1 VTFAYWGRRGALTQF
16 ALEAGRAALAHKLI
30 SATISVSRQNE
41 RFDAFLPFGD
51 ALFSI
56 DTFESNA
63 GALLGA
69 WRIPGIR
76 KRLAARLQADR
87 TRALIDL
94 MPHVWSPALAP
105 IVRAQGAKY
114 IAVIHDA
121 DRHRGDPSAWVR
133 EIADR
138 SVDEADLVVT
148 LSQAVAARLVEK
160 GRVSKAKLITLFHPD
175 LSYGAAHR
183 FEAPTQGTPL
193 RLLFLGR
200 ILPYKGLSLFLDAVE
215 LLRRSDH
222 PIEIGVF
229 GEGPLGSSRARLDK
243 LGAKVVNRWLA
254 DEEIAAALRMFHVVV
269 LSHTHASQSGVA
281 ATALSAG
288 LPVVA
293 MPVGGLVEQIKDGKT
308 GVLALRPDASSL
320 AHAIER
326 LISNPELYA
335 GICQNIANTAHARSM
350 ATFVDACV
358 QAVVKVP

>member
-1 VTFAYWGRRGALTQF
+1 
-16 ALEAGRAALAHKLI
+16 
-30 SATISVSRQNE
+30 
-41 RFDAFLPFGD
+41 
-51 ALFSI
+51 
-56 DTFESNA
+56 
-63 GALLGA
+63 
-69 WRIPGIR
+69 
-76 KRLAARLQADR
+76 
-87 TRALIDL
+87 
-94 MPHVWSPALAP
+94 M
-105 IVRAQGAKY
+105 
-114 IAVIHDA
+114 
-121 DRHRGDPSAWVR
+121 
-133 EIADR
+133 
-138 SVDEADLVVT
+138 
-148 LSQAVAARLVEK
+148 EK

-335 GICQNIANTAHARSM
+335 GICQNLADTAHARSM